1 LERDGFSSRLFFRS
15 SGSVTRGQGLGSNRQ
30 GILSSEYNFLF
41 MSSSPALRKANADFA
56 LEIDFVPGSPD
67 PARVFRSM
75 TQLIDTFQRFD
86 RELVQTIDVH
96 IEPVMVLEDIEAGSV
111 KSWLRAVLNATD
123 DTGLQE
129 LNWKRIVGGYLV
141 RAKYLIIDC

>member
-1 LERDGFSSRLFFRS
+1 
-15 SGSVTRGQGLGSNRQ
+15 
-30 GILSSEYNFLF
+30 
-41 MSSSPALRKANADFA
+41 MSSLPTVYRGNADFA
-56 LEIDFVPGSPD
+56 LEIDFLPSSPD

-86 RELVQTIDVH
+86 RELVQTIDLH
-96 IEPVMVLEDIEAGSV
+96 IEPVMLLEDVEAGSV

-129 LNWKRIVGGYLV
+129 LNWRRIVGGYLV
-141 RAKYLIIDC
+141 SAKYLLVDFLNRR